1 MRPPVGINRRDITQ
15 APTAFLEIVSD
26 LVVSGKMYHVSYDGG
41 SSEEME

>member
-1 MRPPVGINRRDITQ
+1 MRPPVGINRRDISQ

-26 LVVSGKMYHVSYDGG
+26 LVVRGKMYDGCYNGG